1 MFPRSAGSILV
12 FLYFLSSEDTKGTYV
27 TYREKEPFIPG
38 SVEMGSTNKSQKYI
52 LEKIQNEKDV
62 MADIFPVE
70 IRNI

>member
-1 MFPRSAGSILV
+1 M
-12 FLYFLSSEDTKGTYV
+12 